1 MARESAARDDRQGGH
16 FRRLAHAGGDVAGHA
31 GGGWQRCRNGRRR
44 WTKPAADDGRWTIDD
59 GVWNRYPYPIVHR
72 PSSIVRKH
80 AFRERKE
87 SKCWRNFRDR
97 LSGVKT
103 P

>member
-1 MARESAARDDRQGGH
+1 MDDRRWGKGSA
-16 FRRLAHAGGDVAGHA
+16 RLA
-31 GGGWQRCRNGRRR
+31 
-44 WTKPAADDGRWTIDD
+44 PSS
-59 GVWNRYPYPIVHR
+59 IVHR

-97 LSGVKT
+97 LSGVNT
-103 P
+103 L